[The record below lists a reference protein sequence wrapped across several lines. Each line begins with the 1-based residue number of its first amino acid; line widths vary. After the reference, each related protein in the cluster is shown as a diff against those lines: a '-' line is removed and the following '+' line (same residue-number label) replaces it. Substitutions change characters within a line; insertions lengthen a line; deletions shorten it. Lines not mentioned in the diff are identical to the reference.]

1 MKPICRSKTFQKG
14 EDFFDLNKWI
24 CEQVEV
30 EESIPEGTEWIGGEP
45 TPFDPRSDLKD
56 DEIKPENYER

>member
-1 MKPICRSKTFQKG
+1 M
-14 EDFFDLNKWI
+14 

-45 TPFDPRSDLKD
+45 TPFDPRSDLKYKTIITITKVVD